1 MLKNRTKKNYINIK
15 KRMLEI
21 FLQPESNFI
30 VKECFTLASL
40 ELFMFDKL
48 FNITRDAF
56 IIPFPQIQLQLSI
69 LSTFEFH
76 SRLLSDIF
84 GKLMGPSKYFV
95 F

>member
-1 MLKNRTKKNYINIK
+1 
-15 KRMLEI
+15 MLEI
-21 FLQPESNFI
+21 FLQPESNYI
-30 VKECFTLASL
+30 VKELASL

-48 FNITRDAF
+48 FNITRNAF

-76 SRLLSDIF
+76 SRLVSDII